1 MRTRLNSL
9 KRLPE
14 QNEPFSNGD
23 SLIEIDEQLTPFLP
37 AEKRFDYL
45 LSLSGEIFRQVKN
58 RRTLKVRIG
67 PDPFFIKIH
76 LGCGWGEIFKN
87 LFRFQFPVVSASN
100 EWLAAEQLRKLGV
113 SVPRIFGKGQR
124 GRNPAALE
132 SFVLM
137 ESLEGMI
144 SLEDLVTQLPSGK
157 KGIQL
162 KRQLIRSIA
171 VIAKLVHENGM
182 NHRDFYLCHFLV
194 RDRDW
199 SRWKDGES
207 LELYL
212 IDLHR
217 VQIRTTV
224 PTRWLI
230 KDLGGLLFSAFDCGL
245 TSSDLIRFLRIYQPG
260 YQQILR
266 EKNGIWRKVFKT
278 GRTLY
283 QGYHRRPVPGLS
295 LSK

>member
-1 MRTRLNSL
+1 MRN
-9 KRLPE
+9 
-14 QNEPFSNGD
+14 
-23 SLIEIDEQLTPFLP
+23 
-37 AEKRFDYL
+37 
-45 LSLSGEIFRQVKN
+45 
-58 RRTLKVRIG
+58 
-67 PDPFFIKIH
+67 
-76 LGCGWGEIFKN
+76 
-87 LFRFQFPVVSASN
+87 
-100 EWLAAEQLRKLGV
+100 LGV
-113 SVPRIFGKGQR
+113 SVPRILGKGQR

-171 VIAKLVHENGM
+171 EIAKLVHENGM

-199 SRWKDGES
+199 SQWKIGES
-207 LELYL
+207 IELYL

-217 VQIRTTV
+217 VQIRKSV

-230 KDLGGLLFSAFDCGL
+230 KDLGGLLFSAMDSGL
-245 TSSDLIRFLRIYQPG
+245 TSSDLIRFLRVYHPD

-266 EKNGIWRKVFKT
+266 KKNGFWRKVYKNA
-278 GRTLY
+278 RTLY
-283 QGYHRRPVPGLS
+283 QGYHQRPVPGWL
-295 LSK
+295 LAK